1 MTQSNSQM
9 YEETMPI
16 KVLYFASLKE
26 LFGCSEQQLSAD
38 GLNTVEDV
46 WKQVSEGY
54 DVSQQVIYAINQEYA
69 QPDSIVQAGDEV
81 AFFPPVTGG

>member
-1 MTQSNSQM
+1 M
-9 YEETMPI
+9 YEEAMSI

-26 LFGCSEQQLSAD
+26 LFGCSEQQLSVGD
-38 GLNTVEDV
+38 LNTVEDV

-69 QPDSIVQAGDEV
+69 QADSIVQAGDEV